1 MKPFSRFAMLVLLIG
16 CFADVQAQDS
26 AGERGARVARA
37 IDQRFEKI
45 DIHGRSVVDALI
57 DLGSRA
63 GITITVDEQ
72 AIELLPWGRDTRLS
86 DLRIENATLRE
97 ALQEILG
104 YIGMEYAERGGEI
117 VVRASGPLERINRRA
132 TWEDLELL
140 RRCNTTEYSPEAFAA
155 FRLQYRISS
164 KVDAPALLSGQLAKA
179 GRGTVAQ
186 MLEVAAGSLGWTWFP
201 NKDHLVIMTNQAQI
215 AHRLARRFTY
225 RYSNQPLSHILADLA
240 KRANVAL
247 NLEPGM
253 MRKLPPSIAQSSNLV
268 LQQASIRQALEILCA
283 ETGLKYSMERDGL
296 SVGLAEDASDASAGG
311 AARRS
316 PYVCKISVPSKDG
329 SFAYEFLVRESEL
342 PDDILEYRRQIVEAT
357 IEKMRAEMAPDGSI
371 RTGSADGP

>member
-1 MKPFSRFAMLVLLIG
+1 MKQFSRITMLAVLIG
-16 CFADVQAQDS
+16 CVADVRAQES
-26 AGERGARVARA
+26 TGERDAQAARA
-37 IDQRFEKI
+37 IDQRFDKI
-45 DIHGRSVVDALI
+45 DIHGRTVVDALT
-57 DLGSRA
+57 DLGNRA
-63 GITITVDEQ
+63 GITISVDEQ
-72 AIELLPWGRDTRLS
+72 AIELLPWGRDTKLS

-97 ALQEILG
+97 ALEEILG
-104 YIGMEYAERGGEI
+104 YIGMEYVERDGEI
-117 VVRASGPLERINRRA
+117 VVRASGPLERMNRRA

-140 RRCNTTEYSPEAFAA
+140 RRCNTTEYSPEAFAS

-164 KVDAPALLSGQLAKA
+164 KVDAPALLSDQLAKA
-179 GRGTVAQ
+179 GRGSVAQ

-201 NKDHLVIMTNQAQI
+201 DKDHLVIMTNQAQI
-215 AHRLARRFTY
+215 AHRLARRFSY

-283 ETGLKYSMERDGL
+283 ETGLNYSMERDGL
-296 SVGLAEDASDASAGG
+296 SVGLAEDASETSASA

-329 SFAYEFLVRESEL
+329 SFAYEFLVRENEL
-342 PDDILEYRRQIVEAT
+342 PEDIREYRRQIVEAT
-357 IEKMRAEMAPDGSI
+357 IEKMRSEMAPDGSI
-371 RTGSADGP
+371 RNGSADGS